1 VEPTYGLGTEM
12 QTMLL
17 ESEPVRRSVTRRQ
30 PQSERLLHIIRD
42 AVSAV
47 CQGDWDAAARTL
59 ASAPKLSSRSAE
71 CLNLIGV
78 VRQARHDWAGARRY
92 YGKAIRADRHYA
104 PAEQNIRRLYELETF
119 GSTNLPIALADH
131 ETVLR
136 IGRLQR
142 TRDDSAGRGQISLWI
157 HGNATIDRVK
167 RTWDWTGYAAA
178 IVSVAI
184 ATAIGWPLVHSRLQL
199 SEANV
204 LMLYLL
210 GVLWVATHHS
220 RGAGVLASVLG
231 VAAFDFV
238 FVKPY
243 YTFAVAQREYLV
255 TFAVMLATALVISS
269 LTHRVRVH
277 SEMARQA
284 WQRVETEFLRNTL
297 LSGVS
302 HELRTPLAAISGAAS
317 TLLHDRESINRE
329 TQSDLLQSICS
340 ESDRMDRLI
349 NNLLDMTRLEA
360 GGMTVKKD
368 WLHPQEVIA
377 SALHHQEAQLA
388 GRTVKLALPEF
399 PLVQMDGV
407 LIEQV
412 LTTMLDNVIQYTPA
426 GTEIEIIGKCEENQI
441 EIAIAD
447 RGPGLPP
454 GTESRVFEKFFRV
467 RPDESRR
474 GIGLGLAVVR
484 GIVQAHGGNVSAANR
499 SDGGAIFR
507 FTLPR
512 HGTPPACPS
521 DS

>member
-1 VEPTYGLGTEM
+1 MTK
-12 QTMLL
+12 
-17 ESEPVRRSVTRRQ
+17 RRQ
-30 PQSERLLHIIRD
+30 PKSERLLHIIRD
-42 AVSAV
+42 AVGAV
-47 CQGDWDAAARTL
+47 CQGEWDAAAAAL
-59 ASAPKLSSRSAE
+59 ASAPQLTARSAE

-92 YGKAIRADRHYA
+92 YSKAIRADRHYA
-104 PAEQNIRRLYELETF
+104 PADQNLRRLYELQTF

-136 IGRLQR
+136 IGRLK
-142 TRDDSAGRGQISLWI
+142 TTTDEPASKGQISLWI

-178 IVSVAI
+178 IVSVAL
-184 ATAIGWPLVHSRLQL
+184 ATAIGWPLVHSALQL

-210 GVLWVATHHS
+210 CVLWVATHHS
-220 RGAGVLASVLG
+220 RGAAVLASVLG

-238 FVKPY
+238 FIPPY

-277 SEMARQA
+277 SELARQA

-317 TLLHDRESINRE
+317 TLLHDGRSINPAMQ
-329 TQSDLLQSICS
+329 TDLLQSICS

-360 GGMTVKKD
+360 GGMIVKKD

-377 SALHHQEAQLA
+377 SALQHQEAQLA
-388 GRTVKLALPEF
+388 GRSVKLTLPEF

-426 GTEIEIIGKCEENQI
+426 GSEIEVIGRCEPNQI
-441 EIAIAD
+441 GIAVAD

-454 GTESRVFEKFFRV
+454 GTEARVFEKFFRI

-484 GIVQAHGGNVSAANR
+484 GIVEAHGGSVSAANR
-499 SDGGAIFR
+499 PDGGAVFR

-512 HGTPPACPS
+512 HGTAPTVRAES
-521 DS
+521 